1 LIAASFISDAGTEA
15 VVAEVVPDSDAL
27 APVFAAAALEV
38 AVAEFAGAGLDSFAG
53 FVAPASGPSIAGYST
68 RAD

>member
-1 LIAASFISDAGTEA
+1 

-27 APVFAAAALEV
+27 APVFAAVALEV